1 MATAK
6 RNWKNYAPVEI
17 VIANPVQAS
26 ITAELN
32 GKFAAGWAAGDFRV
46 WRKESGGGFVLQDA
60 ANYNIALNGDLP
72 AIPVLTSA
80 LFASGDTWQIDSGN
94 LSGQRQTDFNTATS
108 ALDVAGI
115 NEQYERDLAFA
126 AVQAH
131 HRALTA
137 AGDIEVPDTEAIN
150 ALIEAALESQ
160 RDLTEPQKEVVR
172 DIVRGF
178 SYQTAPQVAGAIQ
191 AAIAAIQRQKTIYAS
206 TFAFGSVPKNGVM
219 RALVREDVASIA
231 LQANNRATM
240 TMATSGR
247 NAGWDFA
254 RSVAFVADRDYYR
267 QEIITKATDQT
278 DSSPVLVFGGVV
290 KIDHADASET
300 GLDES
305 EVEVVVERELAAA
318 GLSAAQRTAVLALI
332 DSSGG
337 GQTEAEVRQQIA
349 TAISGIA
356 HIDSTARADAAR
368 AIREIAGVKATAELA
383 INSAAVEDGGSTGKQ
398 MRFGRGGNHADILA
412 ELPANSSGGAG
423 TISGVSGWGENLFGS
438 RGNLTAG
445 SRTIDLSG
453 EIDEVA
459 FEVGATTT
467 TGRRFVLA
475 KPPFSSVLS
484 AYGVRLQGSGG
495 GGGGGGGGSNS
506 ALTWSITGAG
516 ANASVRIDD
525 RPGNTAVMS
534 GVYKKTRITG
544 VPPTTPEVPA
554 AVEADVG
561 KVFTVIRKSA
571 GVFVGAWRAAAAAG
585 GGVMQA
591 ALDAVKT
598 ELQGQISLLSEAVFS
613 EGQSQPRSPVLT
625 ELANRGTI
633 TPHQTATWKQNREG
647 ERSYPHTLDLLLA
660 KGWPG
665 EDLITG
671 GNTNLFHQDG
681 NAAAAMLHPPAAVF
695 RKYYHDPDDG
705 GNPWPGQATFYSGE
719 RIYATGLNAPS
730 AENNGNLVIAVAY
743 KRKQLALPSADN
755 LMHQILWSR
764 KLDGVEIP
772 LLGFHNR
779 RLVMRVANE
788 SGATQER
795 SYSQQVGLTDSNNEA
810 NPLATINTVINIP
823 IPADLPANTD
833 IVITAHH
840 NSEGN
845 MDSVSQNF
853 RIVSVGGSKGP
864 QALNFTFS
872 SYLNPGAV
880 SAHYYSS
887 ARNLQLTL
895 GNGWVQNNVSNFHL
909 SFHYVKTTTYRQ
921 ATTFSEYQLLAGD
934 GRQNGIFVE
943 GADSTVRAGGE
954 VEAALEFVPK
964 FDAEPWNS
972 EMQMSCYA
980 RINGVL
986 QNSGRKIDI
995 NMRLSEL
1002 FPNGWHLYA
1011 GNAVGD
1017 DYIYYNRLTAVRY
1030 HAHAQPTAG
1039 EFGLMH
1045 AGQRGGDAGLG
1056 AYAKRSGIDEGDFEL
1071 QMVGRDSGGNKVGM
1085 VRYKEL
1091 LDSVITVSDS
1101 NFNNNRRELDVAGV
1115 IALTI
1120 TAQLSVGLDVRDFS
1134 RTIAIENVRG
1144 SAGASPRHFV
1154 GYSNSVRAEFN
1165 IYTVSNKTYIEVR
1178 TLSAGM
1184 RINSV
1189 RGLIS
1194 SAAE

>member
-80 LFASGDTWQIDSGN
+80 LFASGDIWQIDSGN

-137 AGDIEVPDTEAIN
+137 AGDIEVPTTEAIN
-150 ALIEAALESQ
+150 ELIEAALESQ

-191 AAIAAIQRQKTIYAS
+191 AAIAAIQRQKTIWATNFVYWI
-206 TFAFGSVPKNGVM
+206 GNKGQVPS
-219 RALVREDVASIA
+219 ALTRTDIA
-231 LQANNRATM
+231 TVQLGGANTATLDI
-240 TMATSGR
+240 TDAKAQEGWGNIRPR
-247 NAGWDFA
+247 NYLAN
-254 RSVAFVADRDYYR
+254 RDYYR

-305 EVEVVVERELAAA
+305 EVEAVVERELDAA

-356 HIDSTARADAAR
+356 HIDSTARAEAAR
-368 AIREIAGVKATAELA
+368 AIREIAGVKATAEAA

-730 AENNGNLVIAVAY
+730 AENNGNLVIAFAY
-743 KRKQLALPSADN
+743 ERKQLALPSADN

-795 SYSQQVGLTDSNNEA
+795 SYSQQVGLTDNQNEA
-810 NPLATINTVINIP
+810 NPLATGIINIP

-833 IVITAHH
+833 IVITAHA
-840 NSEGN
+840 NVEGV
-845 MDSVSQNF
+845 DAGDPAQSF
-853 RIVSVGGSKGP
+853 RIIAVAGSKGP
-864 QALNFTFS
+864 QTLNFAFNGLQS
-872 SYLNPGAV
+872 ASL

-887 ARNLQLTL
+887 TRNLQLTL

-954 VEAALEFVPK
+954 VEAMLEFVPK
-964 FDAEPWNS
+964 FDDEPWNS

-986 QNSGRKIDI
+986 QNNGNKIDI

-1091 LDSVITVSDS
+1091 LESVLDDVSPNLNANRRLLDADGIIAVVITAAFTDPIGNISQDW
-1101 NFNNNRRELDVAGV
+1101 
-1115 IALTI
+1115 
-1120 TAQLSVGLDVRDFS
+1120 S
-1134 RTIAIENVRG
+1134 RTIAKADFGNTT
-1144 SAGASPRHFV
+1144 SQHFI
-1154 GYSNSVRAEFN
+1154 GYSATYNAAVSLPLINGKRYIRFDARGHTLMAITSVQAQ
-1165 IYTVSNKTYIEVR
+1165 
-1178 TLSAGM
+1178 
-1184 RINSV
+1184 
-1189 RGLIS
+1189 IS
-1194 SAAE
+1194 TAAE